1 MSKAASQPT
10 IAKAADDHER
20 VEVLPAA
27 RYGAG
32 GVFPNQHMPTQRR
45 LRAHSG
51 ACQHLGGTGPPC
63 RASATLRPHAAAL
76 PGGRREPSSRPRRLS
91 VPYRP
96 ASYFSTATANSGADA
111 NGLRVDGTKSTCR
124 CRRVHVDLTFGGRGS
139 GVYPWGRWIAGAWG
153 SQPAM
158 LRSGGGG
165 WCSLRRVALMV
176 LDFAMGRSSSRCSLS
191 RRPSGACRTCSF
203 VRSCRLCPSRWD
215 SAFLL
220 CPPDVWYGSRFYEP
234 DRAAVPVGGGPAPAR
249 PQAGH
254 L

>member
-1 MSKAASQPT
+1 
-10 IAKAADDHER
+10 
-20 VEVLPAA
+20 
-27 RYGAG
+27 
-32 GVFPNQHMPTQRR
+32 
-45 LRAHSG
+45 
-51 ACQHLGGTGPPC
+51 
-63 RASATLRPHAAAL
+63 
-76 PGGRREPSSRPRRLS
+76 
-91 VPYRP
+91 
-96 ASYFSTATANSGADA
+96 
-111 NGLRVDGTKSTCR
+111 
-124 CRRVHVDLTFGGRGS
+124 
-139 GVYPWGRWIAGAWG
+139 VYPWGRWTAGAWG

-176 LDFAMGRSSSRCSLS
+176 IDFADGQVVVAMF
-191 RRPSGACRTCSF
+191 PQPEAEWACRTCSF

-220 CPPDVWYGSRFYEP
+220 CPPDVWYGSRFYER